1 MKFLEKVIKFI
12 LNIISICLVLLV
24 IVVVYNLIQINILK
38 KNYSNFLGYTF
49 FEIASGSMADTI
61 EINDVIIVKV
71 TDDVHTNDIIT
82 YEQDGE
88 IITHRII
95 KEQNNSLIT
104 KGDAN
109 NDVDKP
115 VNKQAVI
122 GKVIKILPKVGIW
135 IKVFSDS
142 KVIVCVIITITFLGV
157 TISSNNTEKKKKNR
171 HSITKFFKNVRG
183 ISKNERKKEKKEE

>member
-1 MKFLEKVIKFI
+1 MKDLLEDDNSNKDKKKEKNDNKNNKAKVNTLINKEKISNSNKEIK
-12 LNIISICLVLLV
+12 
-24 IVVVYNLIQINILK
+24 
-38 KNYSNFLGYTF
+38 
-49 FEIASGSMADTI
+49 
-61 EINDVIIVKV
+61 
-71 TDDVHTNDIIT
+71 
-82 YEQDGE
+82 
-88 IITHRII
+88 
-95 KEQNNSLIT
+95 
-104 KGDAN
+104 
-109 NDVDKP
+109 
-115 VNKQAVI
+115 KQAVI